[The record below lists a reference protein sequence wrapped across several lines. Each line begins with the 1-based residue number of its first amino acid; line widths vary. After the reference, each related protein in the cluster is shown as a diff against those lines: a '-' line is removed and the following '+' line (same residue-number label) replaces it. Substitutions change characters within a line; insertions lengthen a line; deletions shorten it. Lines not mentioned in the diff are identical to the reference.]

1 MPPRTRSAAGSIEE
15 VRSTDRKD
23 DPKIDPKKPD
33 ESVSTWIPPKTKK
46 SELERSIGYVGAPV
60 PAQLKHDF
68 GKSHKRDQE
77 VLGKGPNG
85 SPVYDRLGYKISHKV
100 LKGAQRRRAP
110 RSSKK
115 YMAFLEAEMAKS
127 RRIKEIMGRCE
138 SKAFAW
144 QDRVARDLDIPFH
157 TVDLPE
163 YEEWHRRGF
172 RLEPGELEGKLP
184 EEEDE
189 RLMTLAIGS
198 AFRE

>member
-1 MPPRTRSAAGSIEE
+1 
-15 VRSTDRKD
+15 
-23 DPKIDPKKPD
+23 
-33 ESVSTWIPPKTKK
+33 
-46 SELERSIGYVGAPV
+46 
-60 PAQLKHDF
+60 
-68 GKSHKRDQE
+68 
-77 VLGKGPNG
+77 
-85 SPVYDRLGYKISHKV
+85 
-100 LKGAQRRRAP
+100 
-110 RSSKK
+110 
-115 YMAFLEAEMAKS
+115 MAFLEAEMAKS